1 MTVIDKAMYETLN
14 NWWHADRLKNQNMI
28 YINSCD
34 RALTKKTIRR
44 LMFDIE
50 KEDVHGEEYISFYTA
65 WSFCSDMRRFYSR
78 VAELYCEKTAAD
90 DSLSDILKKIPDD
103 CCWITLI
110 IEDVEDLP
118 SDKEQTTKM
127 FKTLFA
133 FAAKGAFVIITGKG
147 DHKKTLAGCKYA
159 LQKMTAGMAPGK
171 DRIACYKQQKNV
183 EGETAACKD
192 NAERREELDYYW
204 RLVYEQLDTGTFD
217 YVVFKNLLKETL
229 EYLIPRVMKETVFRK
244 DLYLIEKIGLM
255 NKYYK
260 SKPEG
265 CKPWEFE
272 ASQNVATEL
281 HNAIINKA
289 GEYDNFSSGK
299 IELTTWVVDTDEK
312 GCFSAA
318 SHYLYLTPDTVY
330 QEIDDYAEAI
340 RDKKDVV

>member
-1 MTVIDKAMYETLN
+1 MTVIDKTMYETLN
-14 NWWHADRLKNQNMI
+14 NWWHEDSSKNQNMI

-34 RALTKKTIRR
+34 RTLTKRAIRR

-50 KEDVHGEEYISFYTA
+50 KGDVHGDFYISFYTA
-65 WSFCSDMRRFYSR
+65 RSFCNDMRRFYSH

-90 DSLSDILKKIPDD
+90 DSVADILEKIPDD

-118 SDKEQTTKM
+118 SDKDQTIKM

-133 FAAKGAFVIITGKG
+133 FAAKGAYVIITGKG
-147 DHKKTLAGCKYA
+147 DHKKTLARCKYA

-171 DRIACYKQQKNV
+171 ESIACYKQQENV
-183 EGETAACKD
+183 EGETTACKD

-255 NKYYK
+255 NKYCK

-281 HNAIINKA
+281 HNAIINKND
-289 GEYDNFSSGK
+289 ENNDFSSGK
-299 IELTTWVVDTDEK
+299 IELTTWVVDADEK
-312 GCFSAA
+312 GCFCAA
-318 SHYLYLTPDTVY
+318 SYYLDLTSDTVY